1 MKNKKKSG
9 HRNKYD
15 SSEDDESEAAAANR
29 RHQKSSGGTGNSRTN
44 SLKRGS
50 GAGNGKQN
58 GRKKHGK
65 SPIPDVQAMHVSDPD
80 DDGINEY
87 YAVRHM
93 DSRQRQQQ
101 VSSVVEF

>member
-1 MKNKKKSG
+1 MKNKKKPG
-9 HRNKYD
+9 HRSKYD

-29 RHQKSSGGTGNSRTN
+29 RHQKSSGGTGSSRTN
-44 SLKRGS
+44 SLKRGGS

-93 DSRQRQQQ
+93 DRYHSYIT
-101 VSSVVEF
+101 